1 MVQIRSHNKVAN
13 APSSN
18 KHQSAYK
25 KQHSTETAIL
35 KILNDVGQNADTKRA
50 TLLIGLDLSAA
61 FDTIDH
67 SILFKRLQLSYGLH
81 GQALNWVISYLEGR
95 NQYIKSG
102 DSCSDQIPV
111 TDGVPQ
117 GSVLG
122 PLLFSLYIS
131 PVADVIGSFGMSHH
145 QYADDTQL
153 YIAISSSDYRIKMDI
168 TESCLHAVQKWFTVN
183 YLALNPDK
191 TEAILLGTRQQTQS
205 SEQQIQHVNVAGEE
219 IKLLKNLKTLGV
231 ILDENLSFA
240 THVQSVSRA
249 CHYHI
254 RALKH
259 IRPLLTSDSAVV
271 VACGIVGSRLDY
283 CNSLLYGTSVDNLSR
298 LQRVQNTLAR
308 VVTKSG
314 WRAHS
319 LPILE
324 RLHWL
329 PVEHRI
335 RFKIATLTFRALH
348 QNNPPYLHDLISR
361 YTPARTLRSTDK
373 YLY

>member
-1 MVQIRSHNKVAN
+1 M
-13 APSSN
+13 
-18 KHQSAYK
+18 HQSAYK

-61 FDTIDH
+61 FDTIVL
-67 SILFKRLQLSYGLH
+67 SILFKRLQLSYCLH

-95 NQYIKSG
+95 NQYIKFG

-122 PLLFSLYIS
+122 PLLFSLNIS

-145 QYADDTQL
+145 RYAD
-153 YIAISSSDYRIKMDI
+153 
-168 TESCLHAVQKWFTVN
+168 N
-183 YLALNPDK
+183 
-191 TEAILLGTRQQTQS
+191 
-205 SEQQIQHVNVAGEE
+205 
-219 IKLLKNLKTLGV
+219 
-231 ILDENLSFA
+231 
-240 THVQSVSRA
+240 
-249 CHYHI
+249 
-254 RALKH
+254 
-259 IRPLLTSDSAVV
+259 SAVV

-283 CNSLLYGTSVDNLSR
+283 CNSLLCGTSADNLSR
-298 LQRVQNTLAR
+298 LQRMQNTLAR
-308 VVTKSG
+308 VVAKSG
-314 WRAHS
+314 WGAHS

-335 RFKIATLTFRALH
+335 RFKIATLTFRSLH

-361 YTPARTLRSTDK
+361 YTSARTLRSTDK
-373 YLY
+373 YLLSTKRTNTKIGSRAFSAAASETWNAPPTDIKLTDSLNKFKIDLKTHLFRIAFTWSRDIFPRLRFGCLTWSIGQLMACYKWSYLLTYLKKGICFPHRESASWNFPAKIKNSLLPENICHSISNNPGLTFSAGRS

>member
-1 MVQIRSHNKVAN
+1 MSTWLAQKSIK
-13 APSSN
+13 PS
-18 KHQSAYK
+18 
-25 KQHSTETAIL
+25 
-35 KILNDVGQNADTKRA
+35 
-50 TLLIGLDLSAA
+50 
-61 FDTIDH
+61 
-67 SILFKRLQLSYGLH
+67 
-81 GQALNWVISYLEGR
+81 
-95 NQYIKSG
+95 
-102 DSCSDQIPV
+102 
-111 TDGVPQ
+111 
-117 GSVLG
+117 
-122 PLLFSLYIS
+122 
-131 PVADVIGSFGMSHH
+131 
-145 QYADDTQL
+145 
-153 YIAISSSDYRIKMDI
+153 
-168 TESCLHAVQKWFTVN
+168 
-183 YLALNPDK
+183 
-191 TEAILLGTRQQTQS
+191 
-205 SEQQIQHVNVAGEE
+205 
-219 IKLLKNLKTLGV
+219 KNLKTLGV
-231 ILDENLSFA
+231 ILDENLSLA

-259 IRPLLTSDSAVV
+259 IRPALTSDSAAM

-314 WRAHS
+314 WKAHS

-361 YTPARTLRSTDK
+361 YTPARALRSTDK
-373 YLY
+373 YLLNTKRTNTKIGDRAFSAAAPETWNALPTDIILIDSLEKFKINLKTHLFRTVLDNHVTFFRAHDLATRPGRKANLWRVANDCTYLLTYLHLTITLLTLQRVYIR

>member
-1 MVQIRSHNKVAN
+1 
-13 APSSN
+13 
-18 KHQSAYK
+18 
-25 KQHSTETAIL
+25 
-35 KILNDVGQNADTKRA
+35 
-50 TLLIGLDLSAA
+50 
-61 FDTIDH
+61 
-67 SILFKRLQLSYGLH
+67 
-81 GQALNWVISYLEGR
+81 
-95 NQYIKSG
+95 
-102 DSCSDQIPV
+102 
-111 TDGVPQ
+111 
-117 GSVLG
+117 
-122 PLLFSLYIS
+122 
-131 PVADVIGSFGMSHH
+131 
-145 QYADDTQL
+145 
-153 YIAISSSDYRIKMDI
+153 MDI
-168 TESCLHAVQKWFTVN
+168 TESCLLAVQKWFTVN

-219 IKLLKNLKTLGV
+219 IKLSKNLKTLGV

-283 CNSLLYGTSVDNLSR
+283 CNSLLYGTSVVTPVEVTANLSR

-348 QNNPPYLHDLISR
+348 QNNPRHNSALAPSN
-361 YTPARTLRSTDK
+361 
-373 YLY
+373 